1 MESLSYLYYSLVFEA
16 DTDPLSFEIS
26 LPNFIRSAQLRLV
39 STTWMMVAIA
49 LFTLSLQNMAIALQ
63 VGDRGSEIKTLQ
75 ATLKSKGYFNGPIT
89 GYYGPITAEA
99 VQQFQRVNQLDIDG
113 IAGPTTQNILYDN
126 GAATNTINT
135 PLNSASRGLL
145 KYGQNN
151 AHVRELQAELKQLGY
166 FNGPISGYYG
176 TLTEAAVRTFQATNG
191 LQVDGVVGPN
201 TRDRIQNGAQPQPSS
216 GDNTANSPFQ
226 LDGFTVGGNG
236 FTDLEPTTDS
246 PPAPSDDAAN
256 PADAFPIQV
265 DPAASP
271 ADPSL
276 DSLPDSAASVTN
288 DGDPPPAPI
297 AAPFNRAT
305 QRFIAQIADEQ
316 PNIAFAVSFGN
327 GSDRFVTG
335 QSRAVETVF
344 REDSFTRNAAP
355 FASSAATEPSLE
367 LQKTIYGN
375 IAPKSI
381 VHSGR
386 GLFFAQN
393 MMYSH
398 SITVYDRDFNLVKTI
413 ADSVDLQKFGYPQY
427 AGIYRGSPVE
437 ASFSHSGKYAWV
449 SNYQMYGA
457 GFNHP
462 GSDKCTPTQGT
473 DDSFLYRINTETFA
487 IDQVIRVGSV
497 PKFVATTPDNR
508 YVLVTNW
515 CTDDLSIV
523 DVQQGREIQRVE
535 LGRYPRGIVVDQQS
549 RTAYVAIMGSQ
560 NIAQVDLDTFQVDWI
575 ENVGRSP
582 RHLNLDPS
590 GRYLY
595 TSLNGESQVAK
606 IDLETRRV
614 VTKTAT
620 GNAPRSMILSDDGD
634 FLYVVNY
641 HSNTM
646 AKVRTATMEVVK
658 TVDVNDK
665 PIGIT
670 YDPEKR
676 QVWVSCYSGSIMVF
690 SA

>member
-16 DTDPLSFEIS
+16 DTDPLSLDIS
-26 LPNFIRSAQLRLV
+26 LPNFMRSARLRLI
-39 STTWMMVAIA
+39 STTWMMLAIA
-49 LFTLSLQNMAIALQ
+49 LFTLSLQNIAIALQ
-63 VGDRGSEIKTLQ
+63 VGDRGTEIKTLQ

-113 IAGPTTQNILYDN
+113 IAGPTTQSVLYDN

-151 AHVRELQAELKQLGY
+151 AHVRDLQAELRELGY
-166 FNGPISGYYG
+166 FNGPMSGYYG
-176 TLTEAAVRTFQATNG
+176 TLTEAAVRTFQAANG
-191 LQVDGVVGPN
+191 LQVDGVVGPK
-201 TRDRIQNGAQPQPSS
+201 TRDRIQNDAKP
-216 GDNTANSPFQ
+216 NTAGNGELSPFQ
-226 LDGFTVGGNG
+226 LDGFTTGGNG
-236 FTDLEPTTDS
+236 FDDPEPTADVQ
-246 PPAPSDDAAN
+246 PDPSDAVAN
-256 PADAFPIQV
+256 PDDAFPIQV
-265 DPAASP
+265 DPATRP
-271 ADPSL
+271 AEPSL
-276 DSLPDSAASVTN
+276 DDLDDAAAAVAN
-288 DGDPPPAPI
+288 DPPPAPI

-335 QSRAVETVF
+335 QSRTVETVF
-344 REDSFTRNAAP
+344 REDSFTRNPSP
-355 FASSAATEPSLE
+355 FAASAATEPSME

-437 ASFSHSGKYAWV
+437 ASFSHGGKYAWV

-457 GFNHP
+457 GFDHP

-535 LGRYPRGIVVDQQS
+535 LGRYPRGIVVDPQS
-549 RTAYVAIMGSQ
+549 RMAYVAIMGSQ
-560 NIAQVDLDTFQVDWI
+560 NIAQVSLDNFQVSWI

-595 TSLNGESQVAK
+595 TSLNGESKVAK
-606 IDLETRRV
+606 IDLETGRV
-614 VTKTAT
+614 LTKTAT

-646 AKVRTATMEVVK
+646 TKVRTATMDVVK

>member
-16 DTDPLSFEIS
+16 DTDPLSLDIS
-26 LPNFIRSAQLRLV
+26 LPNFIRSARLRLV
-39 STTWMMVAIA
+39 STTWMMLAIA
-49 LFTLSLQNMAIALQ
+49 LFTLSLQNIAIALQ
-63 VGDRGSEIKTLQ
+63 VGDRGTEIKTLQ

-113 IAGPTTQNILYDN
+113 IAGPTTQTILYDN

-151 AHVRELQAELKQLGY
+151 AHVRGLQAELQALGY
-166 FNGPISGYYG
+166 FNGPMSGYYG
-176 TLTEAAVRTFQATNG
+176 TLTEAAVRTFQAANG
-191 LQVDGVVGPN
+191 LQVDGVVGPK
-201 TRDRIQNGAQPQPSS
+201 TRDRIQNDAQP
-216 GDNTANSPFQ
+216 NTATSSNPAAHSPFQ
-226 LDGFTVGGNG
+226 LDGFTTGGNG
-236 FTDLEPTTDS
+236 FDDPEPTADVQ
-246 PPAPSDDAAN
+246 PDPSDAAAN
-256 PADAFPIQV
+256 PDDAFPIQV
-265 DPAASP
+265 DPETRP
-271 ADPSL
+271 AEPSL
-276 DSLPDSAASVTN
+276 DDLDDAAAAVAN
-288 DGDPPPAPI
+288 DPPPAPI

-344 REDSFTRNAAP
+344 REDSFTRNPAP
-355 FASSAATEPSLE
+355 FATSAATEPSME

-457 GFNHP
+457 GFDHP

-535 LGRYPRGIVVDQQS
+535 LGRYPRGIVVDPQS

-560 NIAQVDLDTFQVDWI
+560 NIAQVSLDNFQVSWI

-595 TSLNGESQVAK
+595 TSLNGESKVAK
-606 IDLETRRV
+606 IDLETGRV
-614 VTKTAT
+614 LTKTAT

-646 AKVRTATMEVVK
+646 TKVRTATMDVVK